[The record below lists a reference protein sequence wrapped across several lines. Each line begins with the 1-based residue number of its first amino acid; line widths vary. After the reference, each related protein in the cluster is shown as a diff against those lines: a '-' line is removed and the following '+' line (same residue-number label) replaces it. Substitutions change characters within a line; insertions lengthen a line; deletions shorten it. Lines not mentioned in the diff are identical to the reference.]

1 MPILSIHRYSIEE
14 ILKYKFHIL
23 MRIFIR
29 SDIYYVTYVNNDV
42 GYATCTK
49 YSVINSGLCLIYRY
63 YIGLSNK
70 LSTARGTKI
79 HDLWQTKVP
88 TAL

>member
-1 MPILSIHRYSIEE
+1 
-14 ILKYKFHIL
+14 

-29 SDIYYVTYVNNDV
+29 TDIYYVTYVNNDV

-49 YSVINSGLCLIYRY
+49 YSVINCGLYLIYRY

-70 LSTARGTKI
+70 LSTRARYENSRFMADESADRFTI
-79 HDLWQTKVP
+79 SD
-88 TAL
+88 